1 MIYAVSIII
10 FYAVSG
16 VSVGI
21 NPISIAAIAYF
32 EPVTRIAARGILEA
46 HTRDPLGQV

>member
-10 FYAVSG
+10 LYAVSG

-21 NPISIAAIAYF
+21 NPIFIAVIA
-32 EPVTRIAARGILEA
+32 
-46 HTRDPLGQV
+46 

>member
-21 NPISIAAIAYF
+21 NPIFTAVIAYF
-32 EPVTRIAARGILEA
+32 EPFIGKAASMMLEA
-46 HTRDPLGQV
+46 HILDPFGPA